1 MEEVQFVDASDE
13 AFVMGGLGEA
23 TYEYVCDVT
32 SDVNVV
38 DEVGMPARVFEANV
52 CLAEFGRTHD
62 VFERHVVWTLNAV
75 ATITLVAADGRGFTR
90 YKDRMREGDPDVLEY
105 ITVFVYS
112 LLRPKA
118 GRQKN
123 RRVGWPTT
131 VGALAGSLANFA
143 LTRRSIYG
151 RLSAELVARIAV
163 RAGTRRE
170 REMNR
175 LRRQAVVRPSSISTA
190 PPVVRSSVVSTTTGV
205 APSISRTEVLGAS
218 PLPTGRT
225 RNPPEDPLLAGRQ
238 ESGRSIALDRDRGY
252 GGMKAEPAA
261 AAPRE
266 NLEERQA
273 HIVAPSP
280 PAEEQRPTEEDDREE
295 G

>member
-1 MEEVQFVDASDE
+1 
-13 AFVMGGLGEA
+13 
-23 TYEYVCDVT
+23 
-32 SDVNVV
+32 
-38 DEVGMPARVFEANV
+38 MPARVFEANA
-52 CLAEFGRTHD
+52 CLAKFGRTHD
-62 VFERHVVWTLNAV
+62 DFDLHVVWMLNAV
-75 ATITLVAADGRGFTR
+75 ATMTMVAADGRGFTR
-90 YKDRMREGDPDVLEY
+90 YKDRMREGNPGCY

-112 LLRPKA
+112 LLRPNA

-123 RRVGWPTT
+123 PRVGWPTT
-131 VGALAGSLANFA
+131 VGALAGPLADFA

-163 RAGTRRE
+163 RTGTRRE

-175 LRRQAVVRPSSISTA
+175 LRRLAVVRPSSISTA
-190 PPVVRSSVVSTTTGV
+190 PPVVRSSVVSTTTWV
-205 APSISRTEVLGAS
+205 APSISRAGVVGAS

-225 RNPPEDPLLAGRQ
+225 RNLPEDPRLVGRQ
-238 ESGRSIALDRDRGY
+238 ESGRSMVLDRDRGY

-261 AAPRE
+261 AAPVQGQRPILPAFRMERARLRAEAMEWRE
-266 NLEERQA
+266 NLEERQVPA

-280 PAEEQRPTEEDDREE
+280 PAEEQRPAEENDQGE

>member
-1 MEEVQFVDASDE
+1 
-13 AFVMGGLGEA
+13 
-23 TYEYVCDVT
+23 
-32 SDVNVV
+32 
-38 DEVGMPARVFEANV
+38 
-52 CLAEFGRTHD
+52 
-62 VFERHVVWTLNAV
+62 
-75 ATITLVAADGRGFTR
+75 
-90 YKDRMREGDPDVLEY
+90 MREGDPGWVLDVGHVDLCEGETLLEY

-112 LLRPKA
+112 LLRPNA

-151 RLSAELVARIAV
+151 QLSAELVARIAV

-175 LRRQAVVRPSSISTA
+175 LRRQAVVHPSSISTA

-205 APSISRTEVLGAS
+205 APSISRAGVLGAS

-225 RNPPEDPLLAGRQ
+225 RNPPEDPRLAGRQ
-238 ESGRSIALDRDRGY
+238 ESGRSMALDRDRGY
-252 GGMKAEPAA
+252 GGMKTEPAA
-261 AAPRE
+261 AGPVQGQRPMLPAFRTERARLRAEAMEWRE
-266 NLEERQA
+266 NVEERQVSA

-280 PAEEQRPTEEDDREE
+280 PAEDQRPAEEDDQEE